1 LHFNLF
7 PCIAFHFNLFPCI
20 ALHYIAFSLH
30 CKLFFI
36 ALHYCGVGVSLEHFV
51 GWVSLLNFLWVGCSA
66 ISWVGRLSVIW
77 SVGCNLE
84 CWVLS
89 LISSGGVVGGM
100 SAMEGESVCPQAAV
114 GSSSQRK
121 KKASTDAAH
130 SAKVERGRVK
140 RHHRQNTLV
149 YYASSRNRDNAQPL
163 ETACV
168 PHSIAAVG
176 SNGSNDLTR
185 TMAVPPPAAPM
196 GDSQAASPA
205 ESSDARNG
213 GVAANFIVIS
223 TSEDGG
229 AETPTD
235 LQEVSVPDTSDE
247 FDEDEESV
255 NPKKKQ
261 KKKL

>member
-1 LHFNLF
+1 
-7 PCIAFHFNLFPCI
+7 
-20 ALHYIAFSLH
+20 
-30 CKLFFI
+30 
-36 ALHYCGVGVSLEHFV
+36 
-51 GWVSLLNFLWVGCSA
+51 
-66 ISWVGRLSVIW
+66 
-77 SVGCNLE
+77 
-84 CWVLS
+84 
-89 LISSGGVVGGM
+89 
-100 SAMEGESVCPQAAV
+100 
-114 GSSSQRK
+114 
-121 KKASTDAAH
+121 
-130 SAKVERGRVK
+130 VERGRVK

-163 ETACV
+163 ETARIV
-168 PHSIAAVG
+168 PHSI
-176 SNGSNDLTR
+176 SETS
-185 TMAVPPPAAPM
+185 AVPPPAAPM
-196 GDSQAASPA
+196 GDSEGGSPG

-213 GVAANFIVIS
+213 EVAANCIIIS